1 MGRVQEPATSAEA
14 VAADTLSSDSE
25 PPAQAQLQTASPSTS
40 SASPPVSPSAMPDVP
55 TSPKEAQEAQEPR
68 LTAQELVPLVQAWR
82 SLLASLVV
90 HNAGAAG
97 VNAPPSSTIS
107 TGSVASTAP
116 ASATVPRPTLSVPS
130 LSSAVAQ
137 QHVPARATAT
147 TALAMPGSE
156 QALQAQQAAMLYFM
170 QCVASQASQA
180 GNVPS
185 STADQTVTGVQARG

>member
-55 TSPKEAQEAQEPR
+55 TSPKEAQEPR
-68 LTAQELVPLVQAWR
+68 LTAQELAPLVQAWR

-97 VNAPPSSTIS
+97 VNTPPTSTIS
-107 TGSVASTAP
+107 TGNAAGTAA
-116 ASATVPRPTLSVPS
+116 ASAPVPRPTLSAPSS

-137 QHVPARATAT
+137 QHVPARPTAT

-156 QALQAQQAAMLYFM
+156 RR
-170 QCVASQASQA
+170 SKRSK
-180 GNVPS
+180 
-185 STADQTVTGVQARG
+185 